1 MRRLYL
7 KIYAAFI
14 AVLLLFGVLLSAAWW
29 LLAADNQENRTL
41 EGMGVVLGEVL
52 PVATTPSAALQAKVD
67 ELAELFRAD
76 LSVLAADGTAL
87 ASSGD
92 TLPSLP
98 AEQHRSGWLRVA
110 GGPVIALQ
118 LPDHRW
124 VLARSHHR
132 HRGLGLLLALC
143 LLLVVTAAG
152 SYPVVRRVTRR
163 LERLQAQVEA
173 LGAGELTARV
183 KVEGND
189 EVAELARSFNRAAQR
204 IERLVGAQKSVLANV
219 SHELRTPLARMRMTL
234 ELLPGEERPELR
246 HRLVKDIA
254 ELDELIG
261 ELLLASRLDA
271 QEGAIHVEDVDLLA
285 LAAEEAAGTDA
296 DVSGEPVRL
305 QADARLLRRL
315 LRNLLQNAQRHAAGA
330 PAEVMVER
338 VAEGAARMI
347 VADRGPGVPESE
359 RERIFEPFYR
369 LPGSPSAGEGTGLG
383 LALVRQIARLHG
395 GDARC
400 VGRAGGGSSFVV
412 DLSSIDQTSLRQV

>member
-1 MRRLYL
+1 VRRLYL

-14 AVLLLFGVLLSAAWW
+14 GVLLLFGVLLSATWW
-29 LLAADNQENRTL
+29 LLAADNEENRTL

-52 PVATTPSAALQAKVD
+52 PPANTTTATLQTKVD
-67 ELAELFRAD
+67 ELAALFRAD
-76 LSVLAADGTAL
+76 LSVLAPDGAQVAASGEAL
-87 ASSGD
+87 PP
-92 TLPSLP
+92 LPRD
-98 AEQHRSGWLRVA
+98 QHRSGWLRVP
-110 GGPVIALQ
+110 GGPVIALL

-132 HRGLGLLLALC
+132 HRGLGLLLVLS

-189 EVAELARSFNRAAQR
+189 EVAELARSFNRAAER
-204 IERLVGAQKSVLANV
+204 IERLVGAQKGVLANV

-246 HRLVKDIA
+246 RRLQKDIA

-271 QEGAIHVEDVDLLA
+271 QEGTVHVEEVELLA
-285 LAAEEAAGTDA
+285 LAAEEAAGTNA
-296 DVSGEPVRL
+296 DVSGEPARL
-305 QADARLLRRL
+305 QGDVRLLRRL

-330 PAEVMVER
+330 PAEVTVQQT
-338 VAEGAARMI
+338 AEGVAR
-347 VADRGPGVPESE
+347 VTVSDRGPGVPESE
-359 RERIFEPFYR
+359 SERIFEPFYR
-369 LPGSPSAGEGTGLG
+369 LPGSPSAGEGAGLG

-400 VGRAGGGSSFVV
+400 LARDGGGSSFVIEIRS
-412 DLSSIDQTSLRQV
+412 LDQTSLRQV